1 MSILARVTMRS
12 NSKKILGSI
21 NLTRSFVVVDVRRY
35 DQPSVILPAYG
46 V

>member
-1 MSILARVTMRS
+1 MSILARVAMCP
-12 NSKKILGSI
+12 NPKIILGPV